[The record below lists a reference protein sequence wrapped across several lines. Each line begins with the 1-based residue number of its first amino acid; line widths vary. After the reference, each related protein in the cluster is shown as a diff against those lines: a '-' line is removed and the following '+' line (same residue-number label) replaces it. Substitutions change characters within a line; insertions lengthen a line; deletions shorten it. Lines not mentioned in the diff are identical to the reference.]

1 MTQPATSVFDQ
12 AMDLHLE
19 VARATRALAPQ
30 VAQAAQMMS
39 ECLSQGGQILF
50 CGNGG
55 SAADAQHLAAEF
67 VGRFLKERRALP
79 AQALSVNTSI
89 LTAIGN
95 DYGYERVFARQVEAM
110 GKPGD
115 VLVGI
120 TTSGNS
126 PNILAAALAA
136 RAAGLKVIG
145 MTGEGG
151 GKLAAFCDL
160 LLAVPSQ
167 STPRIQEMHILIGHS
182 FCQMVEEALL

>member
-1 MTQPATSVFDQ
+1 MTRPPVSVFDQ
-12 AMDLHLE
+12 AMDDHLE
-19 VARATRALAPQ
+19 VARATRLLAPK
-30 VAQAAQMMS
+30 VVRAAQMMT
-39 ECLSQGGQILF
+39 ECLKAGGQIFF

-115 VLVGI
+115 ILVGI

-136 RAAGLKVIG
+136 RAGGLKVIG

-151 GKLAAFCDL
+151 GKLADDCDL
-160 LLAVPSQ
+160 LLAVPSK

>member
-1 MTQPATSVFDQ
+1 MQETVSVFDQ
-12 AMDLHLE
+12 AMDDHLE
-19 VARATRALAPQ
+19 VAQATRALAPQ
-30 VAQAAQMMS
+30 VAQAAQMMT
-39 ECLSQGGQILF
+39 ECLQHGGQIFF

-55 SAADAQHLAAEF
+55 SAADSQHLAAEL

-79 AQALSVNTSI
+79 AQALSVNTSV

-95 DYGYERVFARQVEAM
+95 DYSYDKVFARQVEAM

-145 MTGEGG
+145 MTGAGG
-151 GKLAAFCDL
+151 GKLAALCDL
-160 LLAVPSQ
+160 LLAVPSK
-167 STPRIQEMHILIGHS
+167 STPRIQEMHILVGHS
-182 FCQMVEEALL
+182 FCQMVEDALL